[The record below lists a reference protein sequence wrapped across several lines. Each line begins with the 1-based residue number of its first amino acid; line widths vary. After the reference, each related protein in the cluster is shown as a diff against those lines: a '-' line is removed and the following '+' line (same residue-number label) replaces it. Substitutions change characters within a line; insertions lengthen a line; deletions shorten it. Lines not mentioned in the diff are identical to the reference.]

1 MNEGVIDVI
10 RIALGSVAPVP
21 LRCLKT
27 EDALRGE
34 LLTANTIEKAKLELA
49 REIVPISDIRSTRNY
64 RLKVS
69 VNVLEDFLLKLAS
82 DWGAS

>member
-1 MNEGVIDVI
+1 MNEGIVDVI
-10 RIALGSVAPVP
+10 RIAFGSVAPVP

-34 LLTANTIEKAKLELA
+34 LLDANTIEKAKVELA

-69 VNVLEDFLLKLAS
+69 VNVLEDFLHQLSYKS
-82 DWGAS
+82 DE